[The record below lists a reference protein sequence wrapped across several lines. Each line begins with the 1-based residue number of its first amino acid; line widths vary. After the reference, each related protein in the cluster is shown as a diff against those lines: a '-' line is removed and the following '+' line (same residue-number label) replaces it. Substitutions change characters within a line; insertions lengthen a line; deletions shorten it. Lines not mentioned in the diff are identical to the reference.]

1 MVLGWAVFSSP
12 CLPRAPPA
20 PAVPRAGGQSPAGRG
35 VSSFLCSL
43 FLLSPAANVPGEVK
57 TPCPKHSLL
66 AAGGREVPQN
76 ALALGW
82 CQLGGAGDGGRS
94 CTDAGHKGNK
104 MFLQQNQRGKLLR
117 CRPGCKTFLLPGG
130 PHSGIS
136 FHLQDL
142 LTFPTV
148 AAPRG
153 PLCILQR
160 KGYAGAGAKPR

>member
-1 MVLGWAVFSSP
+1 MLGWAVFSSP
-12 CLPRAPPA
+12 RLLRAPPA

-35 VSSFLCSL
+35 VSSFLQSL
-43 FLLSPAANVPGEVK
+43 FLLSPAANRHGEVK
-57 TPCPKHSLL
+57 TPCPEHSLL
-66 AAGGREVPQN
+66 AAGGRDVPQN

-82 CQLGGAGDGGRS
+82 WQLGGAGDGGRS

-104 MFLQQNQRGKLLR
+104 MFSQRGKLLR

-142 LTFPTV
+142 LTIPAV
-148 AAPRG
+148 AAPRV
-153 PLCILQR
+153 PLGILQR
-160 KGYAGAGAKPR
+160 KGYAGTGAEPR